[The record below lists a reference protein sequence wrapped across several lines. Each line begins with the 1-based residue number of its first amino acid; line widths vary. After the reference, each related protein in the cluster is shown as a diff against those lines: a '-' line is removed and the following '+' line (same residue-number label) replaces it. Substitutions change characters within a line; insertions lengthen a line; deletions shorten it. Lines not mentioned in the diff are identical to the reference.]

1 MEQVEQGTPI
11 RLDRQVA
18 LVTGGGRGIGRA
30 IALALAGAGVAV
42 AVCARSQDQLGETV
56 RQIEGSGGR
65 AQAFEA
71 DMGDRAAVERLVA
84 RVTEALGPLDVL
96 VNNAGV
102 GGPEGGIAEADP
114 DLWWHNLEI
123 NLRGPLYCA
132 HAVLPAMLE
141 RGHGCIVNVA
151 SGTAHGSWPPASAYN
166 VSKTALVRLTENLAA
181 ETRER
186 GVAVFALDPGL
197 VRTAMTEEALRSEVP
212 SIAQAFQAM
221 FDQGIDV
228 PPERAARTVVFLAS
242 GRADALSGRFIAAE
256 EDIEG
261 LVRRAQ
267 EIVERDLYM
276 LRIPT
281 IRE

>member
-151 SGTAHGSWPPASAYN
+151 SGPHTVSNRSASRSAATRSCAATVTGSCA
-166 VSKTALVRLTENLAA
+166 
-181 ETRER
+181 
-186 GVAVFALDPGL
+186 G
-197 VRTAMTEEALRSEVP
+197 
-212 SIAQAFQAM
+212 
-221 FDQGIDV
+221 
-228 PPERAARTVVFLAS
+228 
-242 GRADALSGRFIAAE
+242 
-256 EDIEG
+256 
-261 LVRRAQ
+261 
-267 EIVERDLYM
+267 
-276 LRIPT
+276 
-281 IRE
+281 